1 MKKKGLLSAM
11 LAGAAAVMGDLISS
25 PAGQQV
31 IEQTAQANS
40 PQIEQKAATQRTV
53 NQGQQATSRTPA
65 KVVRTFANNP
75 YGPFGAHLMAGNY
88 GMSPKDYGEY
98 LMRTGKDKQ
107 NLRKRKHYAKM
118 RS

>member
-1 MKKKGLLSAM
+1 MKKKSLMSAM
-11 LAGAAAVMGDLISS
+11 LAGAAAVMGGLISS

-31 IEQTAQANS
+31 ISQTAQSNS
-40 PQIEQKAATQRTV
+40 PQIEQKASAQRSV

-75 YGPFGAHLMAGNY
+75 YGPFGTHLMAGNY

-98 LMRTGKDKQ
+98 LMRTGKDKY

>member
-1 MKKKGLLSAM
+1 MKKKSLMSAM
-11 LAGAAAVMGDLISS
+11 LAGAAAVMGGLISS

-31 IEQTAQANS
+31 ISQTAQSNS
-40 PQIEQKAATQRTV
+40 PQIEQKAPAQRSV

-65 KVVRTFANNP
+65 KVVRNYVNNP
-75 YGPFGAHLMAGNY
+75 YGPFGAHLFAGNY

-107 NLRKRKHYAKM
+107 NLRKRKHYATM

>member
-1 MKKKGLLSAM
+1 MKKKSLMSAM
-11 LAGAAAVMGDLISS
+11 LAGAAAVMGGLISS

-31 IEQTAQANS
+31 ISQTAQSNS
-40 PQIEQKAATQRTV
+40 PQIEQKAPAQRSV

-65 KVVRTFANNP
+65 KVVRNYANKP
-75 YGPFGAHLMAGNY
+75 YGPFGAHLFAGNY

-107 NLRKRKHYAKM
+107 NLRKRKHYATM